1 MGVERSCLEQPL
13 EVDKNF
19 TQISSPVGWFISQ
32 ITLVRFSSR
41 WLDHVPTGSI
51 HVPIQENHNK
61 TSKCIGTY
69 QAA

>member
-32 ITLVRFSSR
+32 ITS
-41 WLDHVPTGSI
+41 WLGSVPVGWI
-51 HVPIQENHNK
+51 MFPQDRYMYLYKK
-61 TSKCIGTY
+61 TIAC
-69 QAA
+69 QVNV